1 MKVFDGH
8 LHTFR
13 FKVPVRESIG
23 LFQRQFDR
31 FGVEKM
37 TFLSLPCDTI
47 PGRVELKDTDEMD
60 NIRVMYFKGVFSPN
74 AYAYAGLEYKGL
86 DITDKK
92 AVAEDL
98 LRQVKLYKKVGYDGM
113 KMYEGHPNHRKLLGY
128 ALDDEIFDLYYDY
141 CEKENFPIIMHISQP
156 PYFWDK
162 EKQTPYFLERGWAF
176 DETHPTFA
184 QLHEEI
190 LSRLEKN
197 PKLNFTL
204 AHWGFLTFDK
214 KSAEKFMSYPNTM
227 LDVCPG
233 GDNFL
238 EIEKD
243 KEYWIPFIEK
253 YQDRITYGT
262 DSYNFEYENEE
273 QWLKATGA
281 RPGLVQNFFMNTDT
295 YNMYGTEYKGIG
307 VSKEIQEKIFY
318 ENLNK
323 MMGVPKAIDYDYL
336 LGKVEELMQG
346 IDENHFEYRNLWCMK
361 HDFESM
367 KKGVFAYK

>member
-1 MKVFDGH
+1 
-8 LHTFR
+8 
-13 FKVPVRESIG
+13 VRESIG

-37 TFLSLPCDTI
+37 TILSLPCATI
-47 PGRVELKDTDEMD
+47 PGRVEFKDTDEMD

-162 EKQTPYFLERGWAF
+162 EKQTPYFWERGWAF

-227 LDVCPG
+227 LDACPG

-262 DSYNFEYENEE
+262 DCYNFEYENEE

-281 RPGLVQNFFMNTDT
+281 RPGLVQNFFMNTDI
-295 YNMYGTEYKGIG
+295 YNMYGKEYKGIG

-323 MMGVPKAIDYDYL
+323 MMGVPKAIDYGYL

-346 IDENHFEYRNLWCMK
+346 IDENYFEYRNLWCMK

>member
-1 MKVFDGH
+1 MIEDAHRCGFLVCHNHPTWSFEDQSYADAYEKCFAMEIYNHSAYMVGH
-8 LHTFR
+8 
-13 FKVPVRESIG
+13 S
-23 LFQRQFDR
+23 
-31 FGVEKM
+31 
-37 TFLSLPCDTI
+37 
-47 PGRVELKDTDEMD
+47 
-60 NIRVMYFKGVFSPN
+60 
-74 AYAYAGLEYKGL
+74 EYN
-86 DITDKK
+86 
-92 AVAEDL
+92 E
-98 LRQVKLYKKVGYDGM
+98 
-113 KMYEGHPNHRKLLGY
+113 H
-128 ALDDEIFDLYYDY
+128 FYDY
-141 CEKENFPIIMHISQP
+141 QLNRGRKENFPIIMHISQP

-295 YNMYGTEYKGIG
+295 YNMYGKEYKGIG

-336 LGKVEELMQG
+336 LGKVEELIQG